1 VIFVQ
6 KQYPVAAAK
15 TIAES
20 INGFVIGIDPLSEDY
35 FENLRFMAY
44 SLKKLKK

>member
-1 VIFVQ
+1 M
-6 KQYPVAAAK
+6 
-15 TIAES
+15 
-20 INGFVIGIDPLSEDY
+20 GIDPLSEDY